1 MDFCK
6 LKSKEN
12 DVIKLVAMLQKSSKY
27 RRENGLF
34 VLEGLR
40 LCEDAIDNGYAPEM
54 VFVSS
59 SFMREYYDKAE
70 KISVKSKNNYEIT
83 EDVFKK
89 ISDTTTPQGILCVYK
104 IPKFEKTKL
113 LKNGKYIV
121 LENLQDP
128 SNLGAISRTA
138 EALGINGII
147 LDGGCDP
154 YGPKSLRASMGAL
167 LRIPVFSREN
177 SLQVL
182 KENGIKTYAAVVNDD
197 EALLLGNAKFNVG
210 CAVFIGN
217 EANGL
222 KPETSAECDYKIT
235 IPMNGRAESLNAAVA
250 ASIIMWEMC
259 K

>member
-6 LKSKEN
+6 IKSKDN
-12 DVIKLVAMLQKSSKY
+12 DAIKLITQLQKSSKH
-27 RRENGLF
+27 RKESGLF

-40 LCEDAIDNGYAPEM
+40 LCEDAIDNGYSPEM
-54 VFVSS
+54 VIVSTT
-59 SFMREYYDKAE
+59 FMSVHRETAE
-70 KISVKSKNNYEIT
+70 KFSLKSKKNYETSDDI
-83 EDVFKK
+83 FKK

-104 IPKFEKTKL
+104 IPHFGERELSKS
-113 LKNGKYIV
+113 GKYVV

-154 YGPKSLRASMGAL
+154 YSSKSLRASMGAL
-167 LRIPVFSREN
+167 LRIPVLNISNCCEM
-177 SLQVL
+177 L
-182 KENGIKTYAAVVNDD
+182 KNKGIITYAAVVNDK
-197 EALLLGNAKFNVG
+197 EALKLGDIVLNNG
-210 CAVFIGN
+210 IAVFIGN
-217 EANGL
+217 EANGI
-222 KPETSAECDYKIT
+222 KPETSADCDHKIT
-235 IPMNGRAESLNAAVA
+235 IPMRGNAESLNAAVA